1 MEEKRMVGPSRP
13 LIVLF
18 GSSIVQLSYFLNGW
32 GATLTTCYA
41 RKADIF
47 LRGYIGWN
55 SRMALEIY
63 KKIFPKEHCRDK
75 HKEIQPSL
83 VILYFGGNDSQ
94 DPDFPNSSHVPL
106 HEYVENMRKLAHHI
120 KGLSEK
126 TRLIMLSAPAVNE
139 EQILKTYGDNR
150 GRSNEVGRKYAEAGV
165 KLGQELGVPVIN
177 FFEALYG
184 KPGVFWDGMHLTAEG
199 SKILFDKIKDVIK
212 KADWE
217 PTLDW
222 DKMPT
227 EYADI
232 GTDMHLE
239 MMIKETEDETI
250 GITDSESQEL
260 KPQ

>member
-1 MEEKRMVGPSRP
+1 MEEKRMVGPSCP

-32 GATLTTCYA
+32 GATLTTSYA
-41 RKADIF
+41 CKDR
-47 LRGYIGWN
+47 
-55 SRMALEIY
+55 
-63 KKIFPKEHCRDK
+63 

-83 VILYFGGNDSQ
+83 VILYFDGNDSQ
-94 DPDFPNSSHVPL
+94 DPDFPNSSRVPL
-106 HEYVENMRKLAHHI
+106 HEYVENKRKLAHHI
-120 KGLSEK
+120 KGFSDK
-126 TRLIMLSAPAVNE
+126 TRLIMLSVSAVNE
-139 EQILKTYGDNR
+139 ELILKTYGD
-150 GRSNEVGRKYAEAGV
+150 
-165 KLGQELGVPVIN
+165 
-177 FFEALYG
+177 
-184 KPGVFWDGMHLTAEG
+184 GMHLTVQE

-232 GTDMHLE
+232 GIDMHLE
-239 MMIKETEDETI
+239 MMIKETEDATI
-250 GITDSESQEL
+250 GITDSDSQDL

>member
-1 MEEKRMVGPSRP
+1 
-13 LIVLF
+13 
-18 GSSIVQLSYFLNGW
+18 
-32 GATLTTCYA
+32 
-41 RKADIF
+41 
-47 LRGYIGWN
+47 
-55 SRMALEIY
+55 
-63 KKIFPKEHCRDK
+63 
-75 HKEIQPSL
+75 
-83 VILYFGGNDSQ
+83 
-94 DPDFPNSSHVPL
+94 
-106 HEYVENMRKLAHHI
+106 MRKLAHHI
-120 KGLSEK
+120 QGLLEK

-139 EQILKTYGDNR
+139 EQILKTYG
-150 GRSNEVGRKYAEAGV
+150 SNEVGQKYAEEGV

-184 KPGVFWDGMHLTAEG
+184 KPGVFLDGMHLTAEG

-250 GITDSESQEL
+250 GITDSDSQEF
-260 KPQ
+260 KSQ

>member
-1 MEEKRMVGPSRP
+1 
-13 LIVLF
+13 
-18 GSSIVQLSYFLNGW
+18 
-32 GATLTTCYA
+32 
-41 RKADIF
+41 
-47 LRGYIGWN
+47 
-55 SRMALEIY
+55 MALEVY
-63 KKIFPKEHCRDK
+63 KKIFPKEHCWDS

-94 DPDFPNSSHVPL
+94 DPDFPNSSHGPL

-120 KGLSEK
+120 KVCMKPEKILNTLTTLSMKVDSMGLSDK
-126 TRLIMLSAPAVNE
+126 TRLIMLSAPAVKE
-139 EQILKTYGDNR
+139 EQILKTYGD
-150 GRSNEVGRKYAEAGV
+150 
-165 KLGQELGVPVIN
+165 
-177 FFEALYG
+177 
-184 KPGVFWDGMHLTAEG
+184 GMHLTAEE

-232 GTDMHLE
+232 GTDILLE
-239 MMIKETEDETI
+239 MMIKETEDETV
-250 GITDSESQEL
+250 GITDSEFQEL

>member
-1 MEEKRMVGPSRP
+1 M
-13 LIVLF
+13 
-18 GSSIVQLSYFLNGW
+18 
-32 GATLTTCYA
+32 
-41 RKADIF
+41 F

-55 SRMALEIY
+55 SRMALEVY
-63 KKIFPKEHCRDK
+63 KKIFPKEHCRDR

-120 KGLSEK
+120 QGLSEK

-165 KLGQELGVPVIN
+165 KLGQELSVPVIN
-177 FFEALYG
+177 FFEALYR
-184 KPGVFWDGMHLTAEG
+184 KPGVFLDGMHLTADG

-212 KADWE
+212 NADWE

-239 MMIKETEDETI
+239 MMIKETKDKTI
-250 GITDSESQEL
+250 GITDSDSQEL
-260 KPQ
+260 KP